1 MWSYIKE
8 DDFPYD
14 AWHYLGLNYGKLK
27 KHDYSSYALAEKFLL
42 VNNIKNAKIHIQRIK
57 KLSNDPILKN
67 KVMDLEKEIAKRE
80 TQ

>member
-1 MWSYIKE
+1 MVLYKE